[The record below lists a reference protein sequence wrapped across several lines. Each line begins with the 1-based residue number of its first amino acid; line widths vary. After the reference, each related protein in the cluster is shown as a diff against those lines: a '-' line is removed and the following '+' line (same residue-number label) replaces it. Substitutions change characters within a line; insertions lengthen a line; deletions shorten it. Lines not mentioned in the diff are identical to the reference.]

1 MLSLRKLN
9 VTIICYSSPT
19 GASHRAIL
27 EDWQY
32 TVAEVVTWFVFI
44 SQFNFEIGTTMA
56 LFKTCCFY
64 LTLRTGC
71 ILFGLLVTL
80 LQVLLI
86 VTELSRK
93 TEAFS
98 LQQLYSIEFI
108 AFVIGIISSALLIG
122 GAFARNR
129 LCLWVWL
136 VVNAIGSILSFILGI
151 HWAGFLFMIVSPNS
165 VDDIIAI
172 YIIPILMAL
181 IPSAILILLFTPVV
195 YSYICELRE
204 NERQENSR
212 LPHIEYR
219 TAKT

>member
-1 MLSLRKLN
+1 
-9 VTIICYSSPT
+9 
-19 GASHRAIL
+19 
-27 EDWQY
+27 
-32 TVAEVVTWFVFI
+32 
-44 SQFNFEIGTTMA
+44 MA

-108 AFVIGIISSALLIG
+108 AFGIGIISSALLIG

-151 HWAGFLFMIVSPNS
+151 HWAGFLFMILIPESNS
-165 VDDIIAI
+165 DGDIIAI